1 MGHLTR
7 DSLPCATAAVYVPG
21 RTRSVHLADERIAL
35 SRHRTG
41 ARSGRRT
48 NRFIRRSGV
57 ILPAAVVAAIA
68 VGGVSTAAW
77 LMGPSSSGASGAA
90 AGLEAITNTKTVAL
104 LQQEHQQA
112 VVMSQ
117 ASRTVTVVAKA
128 KVVTPS
134 SVVKASEA
142 ASSSSSSSSSS
153 TSSGDSAPPPVAAPD
168 PGTAQSIAYN
178 MLGDFGFAPSQM
190 SCLESGWRYDAENP
204 SGAYGIPQSL
214 PASKMASAGSD
225 YLTNPATQIKWGLGY
240 IKDVYGSPCA
250 AWDFELAN
258 GYY

>member
-1 MGHLTR
+1 
-7 DSLPCATAAVYVPG
+7 
-21 RTRSVHLADERIAL
+21 
-35 SRHRTG
+35 
-41 ARSGRRT
+41 
-48 NRFIRRSGV
+48 
-57 ILPAAVVAAIA
+57 
-68 VGGVSTAAW
+68 
-77 LMGPSSSGASGAA
+77 MGPSSSGASGTA

-134 SVVKASEA
+134 SVA
-142 ASSSSSSSSSS
+142 AAQEKSSSSESASGAPNS
-153 TSSGDSAPPPVAAPD
+153 TSGDSAPPAVAVPD
-168 PGTAQSIAYN
+168 PGSAQSIAYN
-178 MLGDFGFAPSQM
+178 MLGDFGFSTSQF
-190 SCLESGWRYDAENP
+190 SCLVSIWNRESGWRVDAENP